1 MGYLICGIDEVGRGA
16 LAGPLIA
23 VASLFDVENT
33 GNWAMHKSPIEGVD
47 DSKAFGSKGHSKRTE
62 VFHRILRHEVT
73 VDFGIGYVSVEEI
86 NQEGIDYANQLAF
99 YRASR
104 DLKVA
109 PNFILVDGD
118 MNCPG
123 WSYQFQRA
131 APKADGMWWPVGAA
145 SILAKVI
152 RDNLMIELGLDYLPY
167 KWARNAGYG
176 TQDHVAAIRH
186 FGPSPHH
193 RTKFIRNYM
202 KDHHEHVPTARQ

>member
-1 MGYLICGIDEVGRGA
+1 MGYLICGVDEVGRGA

-23 VASLFDVENT
+23 VAAMFDVEYT
-33 GNWAMHKSPIEGVD
+33 TNWATHTSPIKGVD
-47 DSKAFGSKGHSKRTE
+47 DSKAFSGHSKRTE

-86 NQEGIDYANQLAF
+86 NKDGIDYANQMAF
-99 YRASR
+99 YRAWR
-104 DLKVA
+104 DLKCQ

-123 WSYQFQRA
+123 WSYQHQRA
-131 APKADGMWWPVGAA
+131 QPKADGMWWPVGAA

-152 RDNLMIELGLDYLPY
+152 RDNYMVEIGLDFLHY
-167 KWARNAGYG
+167 KWSQNAGYG
-176 TQDHVAAIRH
+176 TKDHVSAIRH

-193 RTKFIRNYM
+193 RSHFIRNIA
-202 KDHHEHVPTARQ
+202 KGSHDRVPAASP